1 MSRGGGPPLFF
12 FFFLSRELSFDKRSN
27 RIGSRHIGDFLIF
40 SWNVRTSS
48 LLRPLPRSHLSFD
61 RVLGCR
67 TPCFKF
73 YISLRMY
80 TALCNWVCA
89 PPLYTWTLSTVPH
102 KTPFEGVLGP
112 KVRREL
118 SLDTLKHA
126 WRHGFQGRLML
137 CLCQPYVTLE
147 PSKAEVYPPQ
157 GMCGVMVYRAPIG
170 PNCHTCHVSHVYRS
184 YIKYGPHSLRC
195 RGGSLEKPYAW
206 LYWLREFGHQL
217 GKVA

>member
-1 MSRGGGPPLFF
+1 MGRSRNQWKPVKSMARGGHSARHRRGGTAPDPRPKWSQVPNWPIFTFHMHGCQEGVVLLFF
-12 FFFLSRELSFDKRSN
+12 FFFSRELSSDQRSN
-27 RIGSRHIGDFLIF
+27 RIGSRHIGFFLIF

-48 LLRPLPRSHLSFD
+48 VLRGLPRSHLSFD

-89 PPLYTWTLSTVPH
+89 PPLYTWTLSTVWH
-102 KTPFEGVLGP
+102 KTPFEGILGP

-137 CLCQPYVTLE
+137 CLCQPYVTLK
-147 PSKAEVYPPQ
+147 PSKAEVYPPKACV
-157 GMCGVMVYRAPIG
+157 G
-170 PNCHTCHVSHVYRS
+170 
-184 YIKYGPHSLRC
+184 L
-195 RGGSLEKPYAW
+195 
-206 LYWLREFGHQL
+206 
-217 GKVA
+217 

>member
-1 MSRGGGPPLFF
+1 MGVKRGCAILFF
-12 FFFLSRELSFDKRSN
+12 FFLWSPKLSSDQGSN

-48 LLRPLPRSHLSFD
+48 VLRPLPRSRLSFD
-61 RVLGCR
+61 RVLGYG

-73 YISLRMY
+73 YMRIWVD
-80 TALCNWVCA
+80 TALCNRVCA
-89 PPLYTWTLSTVPH
+89 PPLYTWTLSMVSH
-102 KTPFEGVLGP
+102 KTPFQGILGP

-118 SLDTLKHA
+118 SLDILKHA

-137 CLCQPYVTLE
+137 CLSQPYVTLK

-157 GMCGVMVYRAPIG
+157 GMCGVIVYRAPIG
-170 PNCHTCHVSHVYRS
+170 PNCHTYHVSHVYKS

-195 RGGSLEKPYAW
+195 RGCSLKKPYVW
-206 LYWLREFGHQL
+206 LYLLREL
-217 GKVA
+217 VIN